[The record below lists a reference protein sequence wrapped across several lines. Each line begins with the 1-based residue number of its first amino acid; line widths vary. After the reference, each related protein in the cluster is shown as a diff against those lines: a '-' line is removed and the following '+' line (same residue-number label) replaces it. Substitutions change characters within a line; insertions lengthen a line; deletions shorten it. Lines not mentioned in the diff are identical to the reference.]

1 MQQPFIKISDNEF
14 GDVQF
19 KYIDSNC
26 EELQEEFQ
34 VIYLA
39 KNDLPNI
46 AKAIL
51 AYCDAEGISHE

>member
-34 VIYLA
+34 IIYLA

-51 AYCDAEGISHE
+51 SYCEQEGITHE